1 MGPVTVPGHRP
12 LEDATQDRE
21 ELRGAGR
28 ADHAG
33 AGVFVELFDES
44 EQAPVDTDPLGGV
57 TGVDFL

>member
-1 MGPVTVPGHRP
+1 MPRRIAKNSEVP
-12 LEDATQDRE
+12 A
-21 ELRGAGR
+21 